1 MRKLAGAELAT
12 ATRTPSRL
20 MPKRASSK
28 RRWQVLSAVFAVVF
42 LLASAGAA
50 WKGLFPWQQHA
61 KPASNV
67 TSINLADNN
76 LFCPTFAA
84 WSPDGQQVAVLAKL
98 EACSNPDA
106 GIITPNVV
114 AVLDTRG
121 NLVRQID
128 IDASI
133 PGYTKA
139 STPSSLVYPQFW
151 GLVWALDGKRVMLP
165 FWMIAGPDNTSFLAM
180 SGVVVAPVDGQAV
193 KAITSAAFYGYDY
206 WDIQANHVIHSNT
219 NLPIATAYQWSS
231 DGKLIAA
238 PHPSTTAPVGNP
250 SGGQSFTMWQP
261 GTVLL
266 DRKKSVLSFNENMT
280 ILSPDDRYLIPV
292 LGSGGELDSAA
303 TDYAQGSDGEY
314 HVAPRDKGLMAAA
327 IRLKN
332 PADPYASQTSVA
344 WRADGKLIAA
354 TDPNLLIDQ
363 IVANLGSDFPA
374 ASQSVT
380 IFDSATGSK
389 VLTLKTQPLANRLR
403 TFGGLTPQPALAW
416 NAKGNRLSFLDTN
429 FDMLTIWNVNLNL
442 N

>member
-1 MRKLAGAELAT
+1 MSQENVPPENASWNDDVARNQRIAAMRKLAGATQAMPDSGNP
-12 ATRTPSRL
+12 APMRIANTPSR
-20 MPKRASSK
+20 
-28 RRWQVLSAVFAVVF
+28 RRPWPTLLAILVAVVV
-42 LLASAGAA
+42 LVSAGAA

-61 KPASNV
+61 KLASNV
-67 TSINLADNN
+67 TSINLADGN

-98 EACSNPDA
+98 GACSNPDA
-106 GIITPNVV
+106 GIVTQNVV
-114 AVLDTRG
+114 AILDTRG

-128 IDASI
+128 IDTSI

-139 STPSSLVYPQFW
+139 DTPSSLVYPQFW

-165 FWMIAGPDNTSFLAM
+165 FWMMAGPDNTSFLAV

-219 NLPIATAYQWSS
+219 NLPIATAYRWSS
-231 DGKLIAA
+231 DGKLVAA
-238 PHPSTTAPVGNP
+238 PNPSTTTPVGTP

-261 GTVLL
+261 GMVLL

-327 IRLKN
+327 IRLKD

-354 TDPNLLIDQ
+354 TDPNPLIDQ
-363 IVANLGSDFPA
+363 IVANLGSDIPA

-380 IFDSATGSK
+380 IFD
-389 VLTLKTQPLANRLR
+389 
-403 TFGGLTPQPALAW
+403 
-416 NAKGNRLSFLDTN
+416 
-429 FDMLTIWNVNLNL
+429 
-442 N
+442 